1 MKMIVEMKR
10 ILRTAHR
17 PPILPADNAQD
28 SVEATHENSPRQER
42 WIKSPTTNGEAR
54 QSAGSS
60 IAKNEKSPPI
70 EGEL

>member
-1 MKMIVEMKR
+1 MIVEMKR

-17 PPILPADNAQD
+17 PPILPADNAHNP
-28 SVEATHENSPRQER
+28 VEATHENSPSPEK

-60 IAKNEKSPPI
+60 IARNEKSPPSK
-70 EGEL
+70 GEL